1 MSSYSL
7 DRDYCYIYRM
17 NWPELIDTK
26 YRFHRIIL
34 EEDSMDKVK
43 EALNHIKSNYLRQ
56 TFREDWREN
65 SITKS
70 IHDAISALNDKL
82 DDLKKEI
89 NQ

>member
-1 MSSYSL
+1 MSSNTL
-7 DRDYCYIYRM
+7 DKGIAYWIGNARVYKKGLNR
-17 NWPELIDTK
+17 E
-26 YRFHRIIL
+26 
-34 EEDSMDKVK
+34 MDKVK

-70 IHDAISALNDKL
+70 IHDAISVLNDKL

>member
-1 MSSYSL
+1 
-7 DRDYCYIYRM
+7 
-17 NWPELIDTK
+17 
-26 YRFHRIIL
+26 
-34 EEDSMDKVK
+34 MDKVK